1 MNIRALLFQVGK
13 FLYFEKIHI
22 DERHIEAIY
31 RKSSFFLEFILQPKL
46 YLKLSREVING
57 R

>member
-22 DERHIEAIY
+22 DERHIEAYIE
-31 RKSSFFLEFILQPKL
+31 RVHFFLNLFYSLNSI
-46 YLKLSREVING
+46 
-57 R
+57 